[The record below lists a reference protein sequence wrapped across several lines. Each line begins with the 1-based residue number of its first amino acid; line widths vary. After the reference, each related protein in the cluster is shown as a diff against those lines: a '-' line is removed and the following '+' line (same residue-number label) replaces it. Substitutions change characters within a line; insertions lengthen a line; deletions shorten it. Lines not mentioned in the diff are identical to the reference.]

1 MIIDWDKLETITGR
15 KRAILAYMAR
25 SILGAEQVQP
35 DGLELEQALRLVA
48 KLGTYSGSAEAE
60 LAHLSQS
67 LNDAKAKNL
76 ELAVAL
82 EMVKAERHHQRAQ
95 IQDLKQ
101 QVAAAQ
107 ARAERAEAR
116 LHEVTRSFAYLIER
130 NARGQ
135 SLANTRP
142 EPLLLTN
149 PINVPNPV

>member
-25 SILGAEQVQP
+25 SILGAEQAQA

-95 IQDLKQ
+95 IHDLKQ

-130 NARGQ
+130 NARGH
-135 SLANTRP
+135 SLADTRP

-149 PINVPNPV
+149 PINVPNPA

>member
-1 MIIDWDKLETITGR
+1 MIIDWDKLEAITGR
-15 KRAILAYMAR
+15 KRAMLAYMAR
-25 SILGAEQVQP
+25 SILGIEQTHN

-60 LAHLSQS
+60 LAHLSQGLS
-67 LNDAKAKNL
+67 DAKAKTL

-82 EMVKAERHHQRAQ
+82 EMVKAERHHQRGL

-101 QVAAAQ
+101 QVAASQ

-135 SLANTRP
+135 ALADTRP
-142 EPLLLTN
+142 APLLLTN
-149 PINVPNPV
+149 PINVPNRA

>member
-25 SILGAEQVQP
+25 SILGAEQAQP
-35 DGLELEQALRLVA
+35 GGLELEQALRLVA

-130 NARGQ
+130 NARGH
-135 SLANTRP
+135 SLADTRP

-149 PINVPNPV
+149 PLNVPNPA

>member
-25 SILGAEQVQP
+25 SILGAEQAQP

-60 LAHLSQS
+60 LAQLSQS

-130 NARGQ
+130 NARGH
-135 SLANTRP
+135 SLADTRP

-149 PINVPNPV
+149 PINVPNPA